1 MKYLSLLIT
10 LLFLTTPVL
19 SQVPDHL
26 PLKELPV
33 MRDGSLLIEDFSGET
48 PGELPSRWMNQKG
61 EAVPALYSE
70 KDRKRYHYRV
80 MEEGENRFLRFE
92 GVHGT
97 HLNFPVA
104 KVENFNIS
112 DYPLL
117 TWRWRAHKL
126 PPEGNE
132 SRDSTNDVT
141 ASIYV
146 VYSVNWLGI
155 PKVIRYTWSSTLPVG
170 TELSKNFGHQKILVV
185 ESGEDR
191 LGEWITFKRDIRE
204 DFRDLHGGT
213 PPDRPLAI
221 LILSDGVSTGS
232 EVKADYD
239 DIRFLP
245 DPDSREQRTEA
256 SGIPAP

>member
-1 MKYLSLLIT
+1 MAIRWLKARMKHLSLLLA
-10 LLFLTTPVL
+10 LLFLVTPSVL
-19 SQVPDHL
+19 SQIPDGIPLNKL
-26 PLKELPV
+26 PEL
-33 MRDGSLLIEDFSGET
+33 RDGSLLIEDFSGET

-70 KDRKRYHYRV
+70 KDQNRYHYRV
-80 MEEGENRFLRFE
+80 VEEQGNRFLRFE
-92 GVHGT
+92 GVRGA

-104 KVENFNIS
+104 KAENYNIR

-117 TWRWRAHKL
+117 SWRWRAHKL
-126 PPEGNE
+126 PPKGDE

-155 PKVIRYTWSSTLPVG
+155 PKVIRYTWSSSLPEG

-185 ESGEDR
+185 QSGEEK

-204 DFRDLHGGT
+204 DYRELHGGN

-221 LILSDGVSTGS
+221 LILSDGVSTDS
-232 EVKADYD
+232 EVMADYD

-245 DPDSREQRTEA
+245 AAGSDR
-256 SGIPAP
+256 